1 MAKQKEP
8 DILSGAVSK
17 TAVNKI
23 SERFERSNN
32 RIEKIQNNLDKED
45 LDLNAKTNKLN
56 ADIDKLATNVARR
69 LLASNANNTESA
81 APPVDSMFYLAN
93 PPKDKEERKKRKA
106 NGKKIKQELEEL
118 KKEITT
124 SQQSLI
130 RNVVESNKSRFWE
143 YLSTYNLIIRIIPK
157 MRLALKTVANT
168 IISPDDFTKCALNIM
183 INSENINEED
193 HAQIKDRVESLITYY
208 DINTKLQNDVIA
220 YLRDGKLIY
229 LVLSMNEEIKQML
242 SESASELDKVDSYRT
257 LNLSEGLLN
266 SADRSQLLSENT
278 SFSKQG
284 SIFLEEFKD
293 AFGIEKEATG
303 AKVGA
308 ALDKFSEAL
317 KDTFIIGDSSHIL
330 SEYSDVLLSEDMNIS
345 SFFGSAVSPFNAAG
359 GGNTQPVSGR
369 KLANP
374 EKEKILKT
382 KLGGNEKAIVKRV
395 SPGNIVDLTFEDNIL
410 GYLYLDIVEV
420 DPDGTTMPSDK
431 VDNGNEGYTFMPSQ
445 SVGNGN
451 VLQNMV
457 YSGKDIP
464 IDGNGGHSSGAKN
477 VENPNGQRLDV
488 ADDARLQFLAA
499 AFANRLS
506 DESNIKL
513 IKKSATIK
521 QAIYNTLSIRKLTR
535 KDKVRVIYLKPE
547 EVVMINRGHSIF
559 DNILFFAKIY
569 ITTLLTLLM
578 QNVLRGAPK
587 RAVYVEVGLD
597 NNPANATQQ
606 AIRDVK
612 SKEISS
618 ITNMD
623 MQSIINY
630 VGEFQDYYI
639 PVVDGEKP
647 ITFETIDALDAKSL
661 DDDFLNWL
669 SNNIFSGMGIPSAYL
684 TEVENVDFAKTLSMQ
699 NSRFI
704 RDIIGDQVILSKGY
718 TELIRKIYNLNFKS
732 NEVDDKSD
740 PAKDEIL
747 TKNAKTYT
755 DTQSLAK
762 AAIKYFDINNIS
774 VKFPS
779 PASLNMNN
787 LSEQISNVNNFVTT
801 LTENLTFDDTIPQDD
816 QEKLKKKLI
825 MRFTKKN
832 LPNVDWDELDSMMD
846 EIVRE
851 YTGEKVE
858 KSITTSEEE
867 NEEGSEDVGGG
878 F

>member
-8 DILSGAVSK
+8 DILSGAISK

-23 SERFERSNN
+23 SERFDRSNN
-32 RIEKIQNNLDKED
+32 RIEKIQNNLDNED
-45 LDLNAKTNKLN
+45 LALNTATNKIN
-56 ADIDKLATNVARR
+56 ANIDKLATNVARR
-69 LLASNANNTESA
+69 LLASNANNTESP

-93 PPKDKEERKKRKA
+93 PPKDKEERKKKRA
-106 NGKKIKQELEEL
+106 NSKKLKQEIEDL

-168 IISPDDFTKCALNIM
+168 IISPDDFTKCSLNIM
-183 INSENINEED
+183 VDADNVNEED
-193 HAQIKDRVESLITYY
+193 HDQIKERVESLINYY

-229 LVLSMNEEIKQML
+229 LVLSMNNEIKQML
-242 SESASELDKVDSYRT
+242 TESASELDNIQSYKT
-257 LNLSEGLLN
+257 LNLNEGFIS
-266 SADRSQLLSENT
+266 SADMSQLLLENPT
-278 SFSKQG
+278 ISKQG
-284 SIFLEEFKD
+284 SVFLEEFKD
-293 AFGIEKEATG
+293 AFGISKETKG
-303 AKVGA
+303 AEINSA
-308 ALDKFSEAL
+308 ISKFSDVL
-317 KDTFIIGDSSHIL
+317 KETFIIGDSNHIL

-345 SFFGSAVSPFNAAG
+345 GFFGSAVSPYNSTG
-359 GGNTQPVSGR
+359 GSNVQVGNGR
-369 KLANP
+369 KLVDPA
-374 EKEKILKT
+374 KEKILKT
-382 KLGGNEKAIVKRV
+382 KLGGSEKAILKRV

-464 IDGNGGHSSGAKN
+464 MDGNGSHSSGAKN

-499 AFANRLS
+499 AFANKLS

-513 IKKSATIK
+513 IKKSSTIK

-718 TELIRKIYNLNFKS
+718 TELLRKLYTLNFKA

-740 PAKDEIL
+740 PSKDEAL
-747 TKNAKTYT
+747 TKDAKTYT
-755 DTQSLAK
+755 DSQNLAK

-801 LTENLTFDDTIPQDD
+801 LTENLSFDDSIPEAD

-832 LPNVDWDELDSMMD
+832 LPNVDWEELESMME
-846 EIVRE
+846 EIVRD

-858 KSITTSEEE
+858 KSITDTEEENSEGSEEE
-867 NEEGSEDVGGG
+867 PG